1 MPRVPLAYRCMEK
14 HTQCSRVT
22 STSNWKYIVYYKVSD
37 SLRVKDGEEGNT
49 VAGQESRDGGADL
62 DCKGD

>member
-1 MPRVPLAYRCMEK
+1 MEK
-14 HTQCSRVT
+14 HTKCSRVT

-49 VAGQESRDGGADL
+49 VATLQSRDGGTDL
-62 DCKGD
+62 VCKGD